1 MATINTTGT
10 SGLSPTM
17 QTFYDKR
24 LLKNMEAVLAYTKYG
39 QKRPIPR
46 GSGKTVSFRKFKPF
60 EVSTTALTEGTT
72 PGGHDMSMTQVT
84 ATVAQ
89 YGDYVTVSD
98 LLQMTAIDPVIVEAN
113 RLNGM
118 QAGETIEAVTRNVL
132 SAGTNVLY
140 AKGTSRT
147 AVGAADVLTTELLRK
162 AVRTL
167 KKNRAQPFI
176 RNGKPYYYAIVNPDT
191 TYDLQNDAK
200 WESKALYQQ
209 AERVESGEI
218 GKLYGVVIIEATQGI
233 VFSGAGASSAD
244 VAGTIVFGR
253 DAYGTVDIAGSGA
266 VQTIIKPLGSA
277 GSADPLDQRSTVG
290 WKVPAYTACILQQ
303 DWILRIEHGMSA

>member
-1 MATINTTGT
+1 MAINTTTT

-46 GSGKTVSFRKFKPF
+46 NNGKTVNFRKFLPF
-60 EVSTTALTEGTT
+60 GLATTPLTEGTT
-72 PGGHDMSMTQVT
+72 PEGHEMSMTELT
-84 ATVAQ
+84 ATVKQ

-98 LLQMTAIDPVIVEAN
+98 LLQMTAIDPIIVEAN
-113 RLNGM
+113 RLNAM
-118 QAGETIEAVTRNVL
+118 QAGETIEAVTREIL
-132 SAGTNVLY
+132 AAGTNVLY
-140 AKGTSRT
+140 ANGSSRST
-147 AVGAADVLTTELLRK
+147 VGASNILTSELLRK

-167 KKNRAQPFI
+167 KKKRAQPFI
-176 RNGKPYYYAIVNPDT
+176 RNGKPYYYCIVNPDT
-191 TYDLQNDAK
+191 TYDLQADDK
-200 WESKALYQQ
+200 WEKKALYQQ
-209 AERVESGEI
+209 GERVESGEI
-218 GKLYGVVIIEATQGI
+218 GKLYGVVVIEATQGI

-253 DAYGTVDIAGSGA
+253 DAYGTIDIAGSGA
-266 VQTIIKPLGSA
+266 VQTIVKPLGSGGTNDA
-277 GSADPLDQRSTVG
+277 LNQRSTVG

-303 DWILRIEHGMSA
+303 DWIVRIEHGMSA